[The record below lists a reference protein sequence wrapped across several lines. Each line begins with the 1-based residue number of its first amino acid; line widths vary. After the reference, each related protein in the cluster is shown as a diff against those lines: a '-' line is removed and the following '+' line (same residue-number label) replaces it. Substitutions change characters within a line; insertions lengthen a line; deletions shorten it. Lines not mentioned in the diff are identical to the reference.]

1 MRKLPRLD
9 VAPAAGLAGQHAPLP
24 ALGDEFVEQDEHP
37 AQTEQR
43 QISRQPVGECR
54 IAAVEP
60 RRRLAEALPLGW
72 LKRPARMQQNI
83 GGELH
88 RIVPAKILE
97 IEERQRP
104 VRPSQA
110 VVEAEIGRNEAA
122 PFLREFGVKS
132 KAGCRHRA
140 TRLRALDGEPRR
152 DGIINKINQFMLV
165 AGGVAQAR
173 QAPLNLPF
181 DLAAVE
187 TGLGCRRLFGGPG
200 RRAQAMDRGEEN
212 DRRVDIGIAHFGNV
226 TAVDPAQKRIA
237 VLAVDAEHARHRVD
251 AMALHQPQRADFGR
265 EPVARVV
272 AA

>member
-1 MRKLPRLD
+1 
-9 VAPAAGLAGQHAPLP
+9 
-24 ALGDEFVEQDEHP
+24 
-37 AQTEQR
+37 
-43 QISRQPVGECR
+43 
-54 IAAVEP
+54 
-60 RRRLAEALPLGW
+60 
-72 LKRPARMQQNI
+72 MQQNI

-173 QAPLNLPF
+173 QAPLNLPL

-187 TGLGCRRLFGGPG
+187 TGLRCRRLFGGPG

-212 DRRVDIGIAHFGNV
+212 DRRVDVGIAHFGNV
-226 TAVDPAQKRIA
+226 AAVDPAQKRIT

-272 AA
+272 AARRILLERKRAPAARHAPDAAVAAAGDEPAHLDGIADQRLRDLGRFGERAVGRAQGPAPPKTCRSMSRHVEQLM